1 MLKFY
6 SCSIFDRS
14 MGINN
19 TSTLYSPHNVAAHSV
34 NNAYKYEC
42 KAKVCTP
49 LAPFGIYKIKIKLPF
64 VKISS

>member
-1 MLKFY
+1 
-6 SCSIFDRS
+6 